1 MDELLG
7 LFEHLFDS
15 VSKLSNLLYDRTTT
29 NVTGTFK
36 NMTLKQYIRLVM
48 IVGAYMLFRK
58 YVIVHGARFQQ
69 RQMEKREA
77 ADKAEEEKRNAEM
90 TPNQLR
96 GAELGLAEDT
106 DSEGEDA
113 AASSGAVLQFGK
125 KARRRQRNAIKKILD
140 AEEERLRQLQE
151 DEEDKDIQEFLI
163 G

>member
-7 LFEHLFDS
+7 LFEHLQDS
-15 VSKLSNLLYDRTTT
+15 VTKLGTLLYDRTSH
-29 NVTGTFK
+29 NVSDSFR
-36 NMTLKQYIRLVM
+36 NMTPQQWIRLIM
-48 IVGAYMLFRK
+48 IAGAYMLFRK
-58 YVIVHGARFQQ
+58 YVIVHGAKYQQ

-77 ADKAEEEKRNAEM
+77 QEKAEEEKREAEM
-90 TPNQLR
+90 SPNQLR
-96 GAELGLAEDT
+96 GAVGIPEDT

-113 AASSGAVLQFGK
+113 AASGAVLQFGK

-151 DEEDKDIQEFLI
+151 DEEDKDIEEFLV